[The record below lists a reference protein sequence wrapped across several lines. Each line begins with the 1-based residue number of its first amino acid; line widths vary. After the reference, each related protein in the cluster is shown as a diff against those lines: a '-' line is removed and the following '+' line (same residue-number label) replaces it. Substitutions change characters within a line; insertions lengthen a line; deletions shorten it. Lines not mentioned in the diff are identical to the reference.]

1 MKDNHAPL
9 VFTPIKAPGD
19 FEKEELLRAR
29 KLNAALQSVVNTGF
43 LIASAPPA
51 PGIFRPWWWNQ
62 EANHVGLGDDG
73 NMIVVNDMFVSLE
86 TGLPLFVK
94 HAEVRFVVD
103 GAGVFLTPEGTLEQ
117 KAKSDREDGGELMRI
132 ATHRRGE
139 KPQIDVP
146 VADLAA
152 TEELRAA
159 RECVCTAVGEWFRR
173 GVGANERLVFMEDLA
188 FLRHGDALPERQ
200 VRKLANVAAAI
211 RQRLGDSPGANRIP
225 RKLDEVVR
233 PPGSMGHDALHVWL
247 TTWGETFE
255 SEALLRSYFEPESLL
270 EPRRLAGR
278 YKYGSQRY
286 GSWYEFDLSS
296 SKADKVELLASKLL
310 PQARV
315 SFNRRNRREALPRM
329 ERISEGRFSVLLL
342 RPPDSTTLYV
352 LADDEH
358 LRLRL
363 LSPEEK

>member
-9 VFTPIKAPGD
+9 VFTPIKAPGN
-19 FEKEELLRAR
+19 FEKKELLTAC

-73 NMIVVNDMFVSLE
+73 NIIVVRDMFVSLE

-94 HAEVRFVVD
+94 HAEARFVVD
-103 GAGVFLTPEGTLEQ
+103 GAGVFLTSEGTLTQ
-117 KAKSDREDGGELMRI
+117 KAESDHDGGREFMRI
-132 ATHRRGE
+132 ATHRCGE
-139 KPQIDVP
+139 EPRVDVL
-146 VADLAA
+146 VADLVA

-159 RECVCTAVGEWFRR
+159 HERVGAAVGKWFRR
-173 GVGANERLVFMEDLA
+173 GVGANQRFDFMEDLA
-188 FLRHGDALPERQ
+188 FLRNDDALPERQ
-200 VRKLANVAAAI
+200 VRKLVDVAAAV
-211 RQRLGDSPGANRIP
+211 RQRLGESPGANVIP
-225 RKLDEVVR
+225 RELDEVVR

-247 TTWGETFE
+247 TAWAETFE
-255 SEALLRSYFEPESLL
+255 SEALLRRYFEPDTLL
-270 EPRRLAGR
+270 EPRRLRGR
-278 YKYGSQRY
+278 YKYG
-286 GSWYEFDLSS
+286 WWHEFDISS
-296 SKADKVELLASKLL
+296 SNAAELELLASKPLA
-310 PQARV
+310 QARV
-315 SFNRRNRREALPRM
+315 SFNRPNSRGAIPKM
-329 ERISEGRFSVLLL
+329 KMISEGRYSVLLA

-363 LSPEEK
+363 LTPKEK